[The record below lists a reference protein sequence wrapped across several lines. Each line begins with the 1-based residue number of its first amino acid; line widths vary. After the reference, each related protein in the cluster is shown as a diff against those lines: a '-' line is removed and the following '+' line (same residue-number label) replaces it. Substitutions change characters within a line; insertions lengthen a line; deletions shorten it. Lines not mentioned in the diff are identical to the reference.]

1 MSKSIRIA
9 AAVAAAA
16 TIIAAAP
23 AMAAAATKTINVST
37 SKTAMFKFKGIP
49 ATLTAGTY
57 VFAYTNNSGIAHD
70 LKVGT
75 VSTPKFSKG
84 TKTIKVTLKKGS
96 RVKYLCT
103 VSGHAAAGQKGTIT
117 VT

>member
-1 MSKSIRIA
+1 MSKRMRIA
-9 AAVAAAA
+9 AAVAATA

-23 AMAAAATKTINVST
+23 AMAAPKTIKVST

-57 VFAYTNNSGIAHD
+57 VFAYTNNSGVGHD

-75 VSTPKFSKG
+75 VSTPVFKKG

-96 RVKYLCT
+96 KVKYLCT
-103 VSGHAAAGQKGTIT
+103 VPGHAQAGMKGTIT
-117 VT
+117 VK

>member
-1 MSKSIRIA
+1 MSKGMRIA

-23 AMAAAATKTINVST
+23 AMAAAAKTINVST

-57 VFAYTNNSGIAHD
+57 VFAYTNNSGIGHD

-75 VSTPKFSKG
+75 VSTPVFKKG
-84 TKTIKVTLKKGS
+84 TKTIKVTLKKGTK
-96 RVKYLCT
+96 VKYLCT
-103 VSGHAAAGQKGTIT
+103 VSGHAGMGQKGTIT

>member
-1 MSKSIRIA
+1 MSKRMRIA
-9 AAVAAAA
+9 AAVATAV

-23 AMAAAATKTINVST
+23 AMAAAKTIYVST
-37 SKTAMFKFKGIP
+37 PKSDPISFKGMP
-49 ATLTAGTY
+49 RSLTAGTH
-57 VFAYTNNSGIAHD
+57 VFVYTNNSGIGHD

-75 VSTPKFSKG
+75 VKTPIFKKG
-84 TKTIKVTLKKGS
+84 TKTVKVTLKKGT

-103 VSGHAAAGQKGTIT
+103 VSGHAGMGQRGTIT

>member
-1 MSKSIRIA
+1 MSRRMRIA

-23 AMAAAATKTINVST
+23 AMATTTRTIYVST
-37 SKTAMFKFKGIP
+37 PKSDPISFKGMP
-49 ATLTAGTY
+49 TTLKAHTY
-57 VFAYTNNSGIAHD
+57 VFAYTNNSGIGHD

-75 VSTPKFSKG
+75 VKTPIFKKG
-84 TKTIKVTLKKGS
+84 TKTIKVTLKKGTK
-96 RVKYLCT
+96 VKYLCT
-103 VSGHAAAGQKGTIT
+103 VSGHAGMGQRGTIT